1 MKPKAIAVTLVFG
14 VVAWGLL
21 REAGVLEDPVYT
33 IRSGPLGD
41 MRMKPAAVPNERAYR
56 ACREQFHWKDETRE
70 ERLCECIAKDIR
82 FDKFTEQQMS
92 RIDSDLW
99 RYSAYGELREQIAN
113 ENAFDACVE
122 RHANIRR
129 R

>member
-1 MKPKAIAVTLVFG
+1 MKPNAIAATLVLG
-14 VVAWGLL
+14 VVAWGML
-21 REAGVLEDPVYT
+21 RWAGVLEDPVYT

-41 MRMKPAAVPNERAYR
+41 MRMKPAIVPNERAYR

-113 ENAFDACVE
+113 ENAFDACVD
-122 RHANIRR
+122 RHANIKRP
-129 R
+129 